1 MKKFTEKSKTI
12 RKSLGFFDWI
22 DEKDI
27 KIFSYKSYLIIVDVS
42 DVDFFLIRVCK
53 KFYINQLLKF
63 CIKRV
68 QPLHVR
74 SQRLY

>member
-42 DVDFFLIRVCK
+42 DVDFFW
-53 KFYINQLLKF
+53 
-63 CIKRV
+63 
-68 QPLHVR
+68 
-74 SQRLY
+74 